1 MKNRTILR
9 RIGLIAIAALLTL
22 SVLAGCSAPADGDDN
37 NPDADPHAGHS
48 HAGHTH
54 ADSTPTEHDHAGHT
68 HAQGVTDPLA
78 VSIKQN
84 GKTYSLTI
92 SHEGEVLFEK
102 KDLPRSPFKEKVS
115 DNIYAFFWATDHG
128 PNDFCAVYC
137 DPNNCRVSEL
147 FTSPFASDGV
157 RVVLPQ
163 GGKGGYSILI
173 RDIFDADKYSK
184 TYELEDAYTGADGSI
199 FSGKMIDKTHC
210 TVSYYTNKDGAHR
223 IRQFDLYA
231 E

>member
-9 RIGLIAIAALLTL
+9 RMGLIAIAALLTL
-22 SVLAGCSAPADGDDN
+22 SVLAGCSAPADGGDN

-48 HAGHTH
+48 H

-84 GKTYSLTI
+84 GETYSLTI
-92 SHEGEVLFEK
+92 SHEGEALFEK
-102 KDLPRSPFKEKVS
+102 KDLPRSPFKEKIS
-115 DNIYAFFWATDHG
+115 DDIYAFFWATDYG

-163 GGKGGYSILI
+163 GGKGGYSVLI